1 MKFLSGIIKRV
12 PPRLRFLFS
21 IFFINFLI
29 FALFRVAFFLYFKP
43 VDQPFFSKTIL
54 KAFHIG
60 LKFDARLSALIILP
74 ALLLSWIPYLNF
86 IKSEFGKRFWFLY
99 FTISIGTIIFIYCV
113 DFGVYSYVQ
122 SRFNATILNELENLD
137 ISIKMVLQSYPV
149 AIVIPLIILGSLFY
163 LKLLKKILERV
174 EKRSVRSKLVTI
186 FSYFLSSVLT
196 IIVIYGRL
204 SQFPLRWS
212 DAFFT
217 TDNFISGLALN
228 PVLYFYSTLSSN
240 PVEYDIEEVKKYY
253 PVIVE
258 NYGLKPDF
266 ENLSIKRFCNPY
278 PQVKG
283 NPNIVFIILETFA
296 GFKVGALGNKMNPSP
311 NFDRLARD
319 GILFTHFYTP
329 MENTSRSIFSWLT
342 GIPDV
347 TEKRYASWHPE
358 IVDQHTILNCF
369 DGYKKLFF
377 IGGSASW
384 GNIRGVL
391 SFNIKGLKIFEEGFF
406 RSPRLDV
413 WGISDADLFMEANE
427 VLRKTEEPFFA
438 IILTSG
444 NHRPFKIP
452 ENSRGFVPV
461 KVNEKIL
468 KENGFYSLKEFNGFR
483 FLDHCLGYFFSL
495 AEKEDYFK
503 NTIFVIFGDHGT
515 TGGSND
521 RRFGDLS
528 FGPFHIPF
536 LIYAPSFI
544 KEGKRI
550 DYVASSIDILPT
562 IASFVGKPYLN
573 KTLGRDIFD
582 PHIKS
587 RFAFT
592 FTPFRIPPRIGLIQ
606 ENFYVNVE
614 PDGSYSLY
622 ERDAQFP
629 VDLKNIYPE
638 KAKKMAE
645 LAKGIH
651 AYSKFLLYH
660 NKKEELK

>member
-1 MKFLSGIIKRV
+1 MKYIEFFIKRV
-12 PPRLRFLFS
+12 PPRLRFLLAIFS
-21 IFFINFLI
+21 INLLIFLI
-29 FALFRVAFFLYFKP
+29 FRISFLLYFKP
-43 VDQPFFSKTIL
+43 EAQPLFSKNIL
-54 KAFHIG
+54 KAFFIG
-60 LKFDARLSALIILP
+60 IKFDARLSAWISLP
-74 ALLLSWIPYLNF
+74 FFLLSWLPFFSIA
-86 IKSEFGKRFWFLY
+86 KSKSGKKIWVLYFSILIGIIVFLY
-99 FTISIGTIIFIYCV
+99 SV

-122 SRFNATILNELENLD
+122 SRLNATLINELENLD
-137 ISIKMVLQSYPV
+137 ISVKMVLQSYPV
-149 AIVIPLIILGSLFY
+149 IIVIPLIIIGSFLY
-163 LKLLKKILERV
+163 SKLLRKIISIF
-174 EKRSVRSKLVTI
+174 EKNFVPNKIVSVFSHLFLII
-186 FSYFLSSVLT
+186 FL

-228 PVLYFYSTLSSN
+228 PVLYLYATLSNN

-253 PVIVE
+253 PVIAE
-258 NYGLKPDF
+258 IYGVKPDF

-278 PQVKG
+278 PQVSG

-296 GFKVGALGNKMNPSP
+296 GFKVGALGNRMNPSP
-311 NFDRLARD
+311 NFDRLAKD
-319 GILFTHFYTP
+319 GILFTRFYTP

-358 IVDQHTILNCF
+358 IVDQHTILNYF

-391 SFNIKGLKIFEEGFF
+391 SSNIEGLRIFEEGFF

-413 WGISDADLFMEANE
+413 WGISDADLFMETNE

-452 ENSRGFVPV
+452 ENSRGFVS
-461 KVNEKIL
+461 VNVDEKIL
-468 KENGFYSLKEFNGFR
+468 KKNGFYSLKEYNGFR
-483 FLDHCLGYFFSL
+483 FLDHCLGYYFSL
-495 AEKEDYFK
+495 AEKEEYFK

-515 TGGSND
+515 SGGSSD
-521 RRFGDLS
+521 KRFGDLS

-536 LIYAPSFI
+536 LIYSPSLI
-544 KEGKRI
+544 KKGKRV
-550 DYVASSIDILPT
+550 DFVASSIDILPT
-562 IASFVGKPYLN
+562 IASLVGKPYLN
-573 KTLGRDIFD
+573 KTLGRDLFD
-582 PHIKS
+582 PNIKN

-592 FTPFRIPPRIGLIQ
+592 FTPFRIPPRVGLIQ
-606 ENFYVNVE
+606 DNFYVNVE

-622 ERDAQFP
+622 DCEAKNP
-629 VDLKNIYPE
+629 VDLKNQYPE

-645 LAKGIH
+645 LAKAIH
-651 AYSKFLLYH
+651 EYSKYLLYH
-660 NKKEELK
+660 NKKEK